1 VAVHFVSIE
10 PARDWGASTTIP
22 LFGALTGTH
31 VTALLNDPLPE
42 LVWLWHFDRAARTC
56 RFTARRGDFA
66 VDLPMNPMHGT
77 VGVAPAMLEVR
88 SALVPD
94 AFGGNMDTP
103 EMRAGST
110 CYLGVNVE
118 GALLSLGDGHARQG
132 EGETC
137 GVAVETRRPHATGLS
152 RRAHVN
158 DPARLRHRPA
168 RSPDSGHA
176 RHVGPVVAGAVRRQV
191 PARPRRERTA
201 DHGGLAR
208 RAVRCPAA
216 GHQRNRRDCP
226 RDCRRSPAGLPGG
239 AYQIPLPGGAG
250 RPIRSMVAPAPVPIY
265 LAALGPRNLELTG
278 ELADGWIGNAF
289 IPEPASA
296 FVDHLQAGASR
307 AGRSLDGLD
316 LLIPVSLEI
325 TDDVAEAAARHA
337 AGYAFTI
344 GAMGSATQNF
354 YNAAFSR
361 QGFAEDVQAV
371 QQLWLA
377 GKREEAAARVP
388 RDIGFKTNLIGPPE
402 IIRDRL
408 RLYRA
413 AGVTTLQVKSAGQ
426 GRATLDAIAA
436 LIDLVDEV
444 NREGQPRRD

>member
-1 VAVHFVSIE
+1 M
-10 PARDWGASTTIP
+10 
-22 LFGALTGTH
+22 L
-31 VTALLNDPLPE
+31 
-42 LVWLWHFDRAARTC
+42 
-56 RFTARRGDFA
+56 
-66 VDLPMNPMHGT
+66 
-77 VGVAPAMLEVR
+77 AM
-88 SALVPD
+88 SALSLQ
-94 AFGGNMDTP
+94 ALSGG
-103 EMRAGST
+103 RFLLG
-110 CYLGVNVE
+110 LGVSGPQIMEGWHGVRFAAPLRATRETVE
-118 GALLSLGDGHARQG
+118 I
-132 EGETC
+132 
-137 GVAVETRRPHATGLS
+137 V
-152 RRAHVN
+152 RAI
-158 DPARLRHRPA
+158 
-168 RSPDSGHA
+168 
-176 RHVGPVVAGAVRRQV
+176 
-191 PARPRRERTA
+191 
-201 DHGGLAR
+201 
-208 RAVRCPAA
+208 AA
-216 GHQRNRRDCP
+216 GHRLDYQ
-226 RDCRRSPAGLPGG
+226 GG